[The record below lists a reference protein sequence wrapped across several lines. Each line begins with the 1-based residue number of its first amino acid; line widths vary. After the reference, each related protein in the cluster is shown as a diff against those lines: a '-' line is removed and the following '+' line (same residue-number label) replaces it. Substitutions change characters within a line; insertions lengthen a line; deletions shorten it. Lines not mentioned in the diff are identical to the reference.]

1 MIRGLPVIG
10 AGVSLLRAA
19 PPAGIARLVSMQILS
34 PLGSNRGPFAAD
46 KIHGRHPGL
55 GMLRGKQ
62 GNVPSLPVTSATPCI
77 STSYLEYD
85 FRILLCRIFSCAKQ
99 GTLKMGDS
107 RPRRQLYPGVY
118 GPLPTFFDDKQDL
131 DFISYKSHL
140 LSE

>member
-10 AGVSLLRAA
+10 AGVPLLRAA

-46 KIHGRHPGL
+46 KIRRRHPGL

-77 STSYLEYD
+77 STSYLEIRLQD
-85 FRILLCRIFSCAKQ
+85 FVVPYFLMCKA
-99 GTLKMGDS
+99 GG
-107 RPRRQLYPGVY
+107 
-118 GPLPTFFDDKQDL
+118 
-131 DFISYKSHL
+131 H
-140 LSE
+140 